1 MQQEN
6 DHLWWQV
13 VQLQQQ
19 IQTKET
25 NMQRLRTENVKLDAT
40 LLDFRKEM
48 EALMSDYQASADRV
62 YEAEAD
68 GDKYK
73 NQYETALRELAQ
85 RAERIKLL
93 EQQRKEATEMNEHM
107 GYQVGVCHPTSISQ

>member
-1 MQQEN
+1 
-6 DHLWWQV
+6 
-13 VQLQQQ
+13 
-19 IQTKET
+19 
-25 NMQRLRTENVKLDAT
+25 MQRLRTENVKLDAT

-48 EALMSDYQASADRV
+48 EALMSDYQASTGRV

-68 GDKYK
+68 CDKYK